1 MASSA
6 EHTADEAGGESIF
19 SSDGLPSLSAPPPP
33 LPSIPNSG
41 DGDGVVEEA
50 SDPIRAFETFV
61 VHRSQEKGWGVLSS
75 DDGDRIITADDPRR
89 RLFRLRA
96 EIDELEAEMSS
107 TAEEESQEFQNMSN
121 ELKSRLEDMGV
132 SDDAAALQAMLRGR
146 QADLSQ
152 LISGVVQKFAPSN
165 AEEGTKLQG
174 EKGKIVYELYRS
186 EASTTS
192 SREAILEQRL
202 RYLEVAVGASG
213 EGANLF
219 ERGGGGGQASKG
231 GGCQGSGQGSG

>member
-1 MASSA
+1 M
-6 EHTADEAGGESIF
+6 
-19 SSDGLPSLSAPPPP
+19 
-33 LPSIPNSG
+33 
-41 DGDGVVEEA
+41 VEEA

-121 ELKSRLEDMGV
+121 ELKSRLD
-132 SDDAAALQAMLRGR
+132 DDAAALQAMLRGR

-186 EASTTS
+186 EASTAS

-213 EGANLF
+213 EGASLF
-219 ERGGGGGQASKG
+219 ERVGEAVKLAKEVDAKEVDKVAAKAKVIR
-231 GGCQGSGQGSG
+231 